1 MTRTCHSGPPSGDRG
16 GAFTLIEIII
26 AMTIIAVIA
35 AVAVPT
41 LQGLNAEEK
50 VRAPLTSLADMVQE
64 VRSRALRE
72 HRPYTIYFERDGI
85 HALQGNRDFAKRDE
99 FLKYLEELRTPPEIT
114 EFEQQE
120 PERTEPERND
130 PAQSAGSKPLGD
142 KPSQSSTSSGN
153 PSPSSPGSGENANRK
168 ESGESPAGGKRKAR
182 EMPWTESVVLNG
194 DSSSGNGNG
203 GGSGSISTSGS
214 GSASGKAMQAA
225 VLLWGDG
232 EWDDLDSDRL
242 RRWVFQN
249 NGMASPAQVRLTTS
263 GMELE
268 AAFDLL
274 TGELVRER
282 IRPAQA
288 GRP

>member
-1 MTRTCHSGPPSGDRG
+1 
-16 GAFTLIEIII
+16 
-26 AMTIIAVIA
+26 
-35 AVAVPT
+35 
-41 LQGLNAEEK
+41 LNAEEK
-50 VRAPLTSLADMVQE
+50 VRAPLASLAEMVQE

-85 HALQGNRDFAKRDE
+85 HALPGNRDFAKRDE
-99 FLKYLEELRTPPEIT
+99 FLKYLDELRTPPEIT

-120 PERTEPERND
+120 PERTEPEHND
-130 PAQSAGSKPLGD
+130 PAQSAGLKPLGN
-142 KPSQSSTSSGN
+142 KPGQDSASGGN
-153 PSPSSPGSGENANRK
+153 PSPTSTASSENAGGSQN
-168 ESGESPAGGKRKAR
+168 GESQTGGKRKTR
-182 EMPWTESVVLNG
+182 EMPWTQSIVLNG
-194 DSSSGNGNG
+194 DASGANRNAGEG
-203 GGSGSISTSGS
+203 QVGSIATSGS
-214 GSASGKAMQAA
+214 SGKAMQAA

-249 NGMASPAQVRLTTS
+249 NGMASPAQVRLTTR

-274 TGELVRER
+274 TGELTRER